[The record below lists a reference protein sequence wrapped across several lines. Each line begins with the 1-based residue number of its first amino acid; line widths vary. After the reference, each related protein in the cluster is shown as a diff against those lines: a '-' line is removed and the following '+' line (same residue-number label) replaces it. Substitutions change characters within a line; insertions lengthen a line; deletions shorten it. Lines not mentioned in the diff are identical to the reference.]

1 MIKKSTYI
9 RSFTAQQT
17 KQLEKVGKE
26 ENFKT
31 APEILFFALNSYL
44 DQQKEIERLNRIIKM
59 KQEKIE
65 LLDSKI
71 DFFKSASKRI
81 YELSDFLKKEKE

>member
-9 RSFTAQQT
+9 RSFTALQQ

-26 ENFKT
+26 QNFKT
-31 APEILFFALNSYL
+31 TPEILFFALDSYL
-44 DQQKEIERLNRIIKM
+44 EQQKEMERLNRIIKL

-71 DFFKSASKRI
+71 VFFKSASKKI
-81 YELSDFLKKEKE
+81 NELNEFLKKAK